1 VRLDDSVEHEATRAE
16 PAPVAIRATEAR
28 LPAAPGA
35 STLLRLQREVGNRA
49 VGGFL
54 RRRRLARAAPETA
67 PASAP
72 AKPPA
77 FTIPAA
83 TPVLDV
89 ISWGPTVYTAVLRNY
104 RDAFV
109 AYEDNCA
116 TAALETFRK
125 LTNKG
130 LHAVK
135 GRQPGLRTYDRT
147 DPSRGSTGTI
157 DEDQTDLNWNQTK
170 VAETVAYIKA
180 TIDRGLPLFVGVN
193 EMGGGQDVSPTTG
206 RPINEGVT
214 DHFLIIVGYMAEDPG
229 PGMWPYMP
237 GGWRV
242 TKLRAIDNAI
252 DDPVLSFPAFD
263 VTETSIR
270 KPATGLPL
278 TSAADFEYQVTQVR
292 VYADDVEEMKAA
304 AAWWN

>member
-1 VRLDDSVEHEATRAE
+1 MEREATREE
-16 PAPVAIRATEAR
+16 PAAVPMRASEVSLPV
-28 LPAAPGA
+28 APGA
-35 STLLRLQREVGNRA
+35 STLLRLQREAGNRA
-49 VGGFL
+49 VGGLL
-54 RRRRLARAAPETA
+54 RRRRLARSVPEAAPAAEPARA
-67 PASAP
+67 PAFA
-72 AKPPA
+72 
-77 FTIPAA
+77 IPAA
-83 TPVLDV
+83 SPALDV
-89 ISWGPTVYTAVLRNY
+89 ISWGPGVYTAVLRDY
-104 RDAFV
+104 RNAYV

-147 DPSRGSTGTI
+147 DRSRGGSGAI

-193 EMGGGQDVSPTTG
+193 EMGGGQAVSETSG

-214 DHFLIIVGYMAEDPG
+214 DHFLIIVGYMAEDTG
-229 PGMWPYMP
+229 PGLYPFMP

-242 TKLRAIDNAI
+242 TKLQAIDNAI

-270 KPATGLPL
+270 KPATGRPIEW
-278 TSAADFEYQVTQVR
+278 AADYEYQVTQVR
-292 VYADDVEEMKAA
+292 VYADDVEEMKKA
-304 AAWWN
+304 AAWWD

>member
-1 VRLDDSVEHEATRAE
+1 MEREATRE
-16 PAPVAIRATEAR
+16 ETAPVAIPASEAR

-35 STLLRLQREVGNRA
+35 STLLRLQREAGNRA

-54 RRRRLARAAPETA
+54 RRRRLARATPDTA
-67 PASAP
+67 PAPEP
-72 AKPPA
+72 ARPPA
-77 FTIPAA
+77 FTIPPA
-83 TPVLDV
+83 TPALDV

-116 TAALETFRK
+116 KAAFETFRK
-125 LTNKG
+125 LTSKG
-130 LHAVK
+130 LYAVK
-135 GRQPGLRTYDRT
+135 GHQPGLRTYDRK
-147 DPSRGSTGTI
+147 DPSRGRSGAI
-157 DEDQTDLNWNQTK
+157 GEDQIDLNWNQTK

-180 TIDRGLPLFVGVN
+180 TLDRGLPLFVGVN

-206 RPINEGVT
+206 RPINEGIT
-214 DHFLIIVGYMAEDPG
+214 DHFLIIVGYMAENTG
-229 PGMWPYMP
+229 PGLWPYMP

-242 TKLRAIDNAI
+242 TKLQAIDNAV

-270 KPATGLPL
+270 KPATGRPL
-278 TSAADFEYQVTQVR
+278 TMAADYEYQVTQVR

-304 AAWWN
+304 AAWWD

>member
-1 VRLDDSVEHEATRAE
+1 VEHEATREETART
-16 PAPVAIRATEAR
+16 PIRASEVS
-28 LPAAPGA
+28 LPVAPGA

-54 RRRRLARAAPETA
+54 RRRRLARAGPETA
-67 PASAP
+67 PAAEP

-77 FTIPAA
+77 FSVPPA
-83 TPVLDV
+83 TPALDV
-89 ISWGPTVYTAVLRNY
+89 ISWGPSVYTAVLRNY
-104 RDAFV
+104 RDAYV

-116 TAALETFRK
+116 KAALETFRK

-130 LHAVK
+130 LYAVK
-135 GRQPGLRTYDRT
+135 GHQPGLRTYDRK
-147 DPSRGSTGTI
+147 DPRRGGSGAI
-157 DEDQTDLNWNQTK
+157 DEDQTDLNWSQTK

-206 RPINEGVT
+206 RPINEGIT
-214 DHFLIIVGYMAEDPG
+214 DHFLIIVGYMAEDTG
-229 PGMWPYMP
+229 PGMYPFMP

-242 TKLRAIDNAI
+242 TKLQAIDNAI

-270 KPATGLPL
+270 KPATGRPL
-278 TSAADFEYQVTQVR
+278 TWAADYEYQVTQVR
-292 VYADDVEEMKAA
+292 VYADDVEEMKKT
-304 AAWWN
+304 AAWWD